1 MKKTTF
7 ARRTSLWLTLMAITC
22 APLAAQTGPGFG
34 SLKCEQETDPVGI
47 ETPSPRFSW
56 QLVSPE
62 RGCRQTA
69 YRIVVAGTEKDA
81 AAGRA
86 TMWDSG
92 KVPGEQSLLIPYN
105 GQPLGAAE
113 TYYWSV
119 RVWGPDGKPSA
130 WSPAQRFTMGLPDR
144 EDWSG
149 ARWIALEEDVDSLI
163 VINGTFDTGPDNPIL
178 GNKPFGRNKLP
189 LLRREFTVDKPV
201 RRATAYVCG
210 LGQFEL
216 FLNGEKT
223 GDHFLDPAWT
233 KFDKEA
239 QYVSFDVSDRLRQGA
254 NAVGAMLGNGFF
266 NIPRERYSKFAGS
279 YGAPKMIFKLQIE
292 YEDGTRQ
299 TVVSDDSWKAAPG
312 PVTFSSIYGGEDYD
326 AGLAQ
331 AGWTSPDFD
340 DSSWSAAVL
349 TRFDSPLRS
358 QRTTPI
364 KIRQRVPTVR
374 KYRNSK
380 GNYLY
385 DLGQNASGIVRLSV
399 RASGRHTVRMFPG
412 ELCRPDSTVNQRSSG
427 GPVFFSYT
435 TRGDGSVESWQP
447 QFTYYGFRY
456 VEVEGAVPEGE
467 PNPNGLPEIV
477 ELTGLHTTNS
487 AEQVG
492 TFECSNPLF
501 NQIYT
506 FIDWAIRS
514 NFSSVFTD
522 CPHRE
527 KLGWLEQS
535 HLIGPSIQYG
545 YDISRA
551 YPKIVG
557 DMATAQHEDGMIP
570 TIAPQYTVFAEGFLD
585 TPEWGSAF
593 ILLPYYLYRWYGD
606 DRPMRENYDRMAD
619 YIDYLSSKADGHI
632 VAYGLGD
639 WCDIGPA
646 EPAHSQ
652 LTSNGVSATAI
663 YYYDIC
669 TMQRIAEH
677 LGKTADAERYES
689 LAAEVKKAFNERFFD
704 RRTLKYDRNS
714 QAANAMA
721 LYMGL
726 VEPQYE
732 EVVLKNLIDD
742 IRGRGNA
749 VTAGDIG
756 YRYVV
761 QTLQDRGA
769 SDVLFD
775 MNSRYDVPGYGY
787 QIAMGETALAES
799 WQSRD
804 YLSHNHCM
812 LGHLYSWLFSG
823 IGGISQESGSTA
835 YKRIVIDPQIVGD
848 LRDARVSFRSPYGLI
863 RSEWKDAPD
872 EFVQTIEIPANATA
886 RICLPATDPA
896 KVTESGKPVSGRKDM
911 AVESGTDGRIELH
924 VGSGVYR
931 IAVEK

>member
-22 APLAAQTGPGFG
+22 PPLAAQTGPGFG

-506 FIDWAIRS
+506 LIDWAIRS

>member
-506 FIDWAIRS
+506 LIDWAIRS

-606 DRPMRENYDRMAD
+606 DRPMRENYDRRAD

>member
-69 YRIVVAGTEKDA
+69 YRIIVAGTEKDA

-92 KVPGEQSLLIPYN
+92 QVPGEQSLLIPYN
-105 GQPLGAAE
+105 GQPLEAAE

-506 FIDWAIRS
+506 LIDWAIRS

>member
-1 MKKTTF
+1 
-7 ARRTSLWLTLMAITC
+7 
-22 APLAAQTGPGFG
+22 
-34 SLKCEQETDPVGI
+34 
-47 ETPSPRFSW
+47 
-56 QLVSPE
+56 
-62 RGCRQTA
+62 
-69 YRIVVAGTEKDA
+69 
-81 AAGRA
+81 
-86 TMWDSG
+86 
-92 KVPGEQSLLIPYN
+92 
-105 GQPLGAAE
+105 
-113 TYYWSV
+113 
-119 RVWGPDGKPSA
+119 
-130 WSPAQRFTMGLPDR
+130 
-144 EDWSG
+144 
-149 ARWIALEEDVDSLI
+149 
-163 VINGTFDTGPDNPIL
+163 
-178 GNKPFGRNKLP
+178 
-189 LLRREFTVDKPV
+189 
-201 RRATAYVCG
+201 
-210 LGQFEL
+210 
-216 FLNGEKT
+216 
-223 GDHFLDPAWT
+223 
-233 KFDKEA
+233 
-239 QYVSFDVSDRLRQGA
+239 
-254 NAVGAMLGNGFF
+254 
-266 NIPRERYSKFAGS
+266 
-279 YGAPKMIFKLQIE
+279 
-292 YEDGTRQ
+292 
-299 TVVSDDSWKAAPG
+299 
-312 PVTFSSIYGGEDYD
+312 
-326 AGLAQ
+326 
-331 AGWTSPDFD
+331 
-340 DSSWSAAVL
+340 
-349 TRFDSPLRS
+349 
-358 QRTTPI
+358 
-364 KIRQRVPTVR
+364 
-374 KYRNSK
+374 
-380 GNYLY
+380 
-385 DLGQNASGIVRLSV
+385 
-399 RASGRHTVRMFPG
+399 
-412 ELCRPDSTVNQRSSG
+412 
-427 GPVFFSYT
+427 
-435 TRGDGSVESWQP
+435 
-447 QFTYYGFRY
+447 
-456 VEVEGAVPEGE
+456 
-467 PNPNGLPEIV
+467 
-477 ELTGLHTTNS
+477 
-487 AEQVG
+487 
-492 TFECSNPLF
+492 
-501 NQIYT
+501 
-506 FIDWAIRS
+506 
-514 NFSSVFTD
+514 
-522 CPHRE
+522 
-527 KLGWLEQS
+527 
-535 HLIGPSIQYG
+535 
-545 YDISRA
+545 
-551 YPKIVG
+551 
-557 DMATAQHEDGMIP
+557 
-570 TIAPQYTVFAEGFLD
+570 
-585 TPEWGSAF
+585 
-593 ILLPYYLYRWYGD
+593 
-606 DRPMRENYDRMAD
+606 MRENYDRMAD

-669 TMQRIAEH
+669 TMRRIAEH

-726 VEPQYE
+726 AEPQYE

-872 EFVQTIEIPANATA
+872 EFVQTVEIPANATA

>member
-105 GQPLGAAE
+105 GQPLEAAE

-506 FIDWAIRS
+506 LIDWAIRS

-593 ILLPYYLYRWYGD
+593 ILLPYYLYRWYRD

>member
-105 GQPLGAAE
+105 GQPLEAAE

-239 QYVSFDVSDRLRQGA
+239 QYVSFDVSHRLRQGA

-340 DSSWSAAVL
+340 DSSWRAAVL

-506 FIDWAIRS
+506 LIDWAIRS

-689 LAAEVKKAFNERFFD
+689 LAAEVKKAFNERFFN

>member
-92 KVPGEQSLLIPYN
+92 KVPGEQSLLIPYD
-105 GQPLGAAE
+105 GQPLEAAE

-233 KFDKEA
+233 KFDKEV

-506 FIDWAIRS
+506 LIDWAIRS

-669 TMQRIAEH
+669 TMRRIAEH

-726 VEPQYE
+726 AEPQYE

-872 EFVQTIEIPANATA
+872 EFVQTVEIPANATA

-896 KVTESGKPVSGRKDM
+896 KVTESGKPVSGRKDITVKNG
-911 AVESGTDGRIELH
+911 ADGRIELH

-931 IAVEK
+931 IVVEK

>member
-105 GQPLGAAE
+105 GQPLEAAE

-477 ELTGLHTTNS
+477 ELRGLHTTNS

-506 FIDWAIRS
+506 LIDWAIRS

>member
-92 KVPGEQSLLIPYN
+92 KVPGEQSLLIPYD
-105 GQPLGAAE
+105 GQPLEAAE

-254 NAVGAMLGNGFF
+254 NTVGAMLGNGFF

-456 VEVEGAVPEGE
+456 VEVEGAVPEGG

-506 FIDWAIRS
+506 LIDWAIRS

-669 TMQRIAEH
+669 TMRRIAEH

-886 RICLPATDPA
+886 RIYLPATDPA

>member
-105 GQPLGAAE
+105 GQPLEAAE

-349 TRFDSPLRS
+349 TRCDSPLRS

-506 FIDWAIRS
+506 LIDWAIRS
-514 NFSSVFTD
+514 NFSSAFTD

-535 HLIGPSIQYG
+535 HLIGPSVQYG

>member
-92 KVPGEQSLLIPYN
+92 KVPGEQSLLIPYDR
-105 GQPLGAAE
+105 QPLEAAE

-233 KFDKEA
+233 KFDKEV

-506 FIDWAIRS
+506 LIDWAIRS

-872 EFVQTIEIPANATA
+872 EFVQTVEIPANATA

>member
-105 GQPLGAAE
+105 GQPLEAAE

-385 DLGQNASGIVRLSV
+385 DLGQNASGILRLSV
-399 RASGRHTVRMFPG
+399 RASGRHTLRMFPG

-501 NQIYT
+501 NQIYAL
-506 FIDWAIRS
+506 IDWAIRS

-606 DRPMRENYDRMAD
+606 DRPMHENYDRMAD

>member
-105 GQPLGAAE
+105 GQPLEAAE

-239 QYVSFDVSDRLRQGA
+239 QYVSFDVSDQLRQGA

-506 FIDWAIRS
+506 LIDWAIRS

-775 MNSRYDVPGYGY
+775 MNSHYDVPGYGY

>member
-506 FIDWAIRS
+506 LIDWAIRS

-557 DMATAQHEDGMIP
+557 DMATAQPEDGMIP

>member
-105 GQPLGAAE
+105 GQPLEAAE

-239 QYVSFDVSDRLRQGA
+239 QYVSFDVSDQLRQGA

-340 DSSWSAAVL
+340 D
-349 TRFDSPLRS
+349 R
-358 QRTTPI
+358 
-364 KIRQRVPTVR
+364 
-374 KYRNSK
+374 
-380 GNYLY
+380 
-385 DLGQNASGIVRLSV
+385 
-399 RASGRHTVRMFPG
+399 
-412 ELCRPDSTVNQRSSG
+412 
-427 GPVFFSYT
+427 
-435 TRGDGSVESWQP
+435 
-447 QFTYYGFRY
+447 
-456 VEVEGAVPEGE
+456 
-467 PNPNGLPEIV
+467 
-477 ELTGLHTTNS
+477 
-487 AEQVG
+487 
-492 TFECSNPLF
+492 
-501 NQIYT
+501 
-506 FIDWAIRS
+506 
-514 NFSSVFTD
+514 
-522 CPHRE
+522 
-527 KLGWLEQS
+527 
-535 HLIGPSIQYG
+535 
-545 YDISRA
+545 
-551 YPKIVG
+551 
-557 DMATAQHEDGMIP
+557 
-570 TIAPQYTVFAEGFLD
+570 
-585 TPEWGSAF
+585 
-593 ILLPYYLYRWYGD
+593 
-606 DRPMRENYDRMAD
+606 
-619 YIDYLSSKADGHI
+619 
-632 VAYGLGD
+632 
-639 WCDIGPA
+639 
-646 EPAHSQ
+646 
-652 LTSNGVSATAI
+652 
-663 YYYDIC
+663 
-669 TMQRIAEH
+669 
-677 LGKTADAERYES
+677 
-689 LAAEVKKAFNERFFD
+689 
-704 RRTLKYDRNS
+704 
-714 QAANAMA
+714 
-721 LYMGL
+721 
-726 VEPQYE
+726 
-732 EVVLKNLIDD
+732 
-742 IRGRGNA
+742 
-749 VTAGDIG
+749 
-756 YRYVV
+756 
-761 QTLQDRGA
+761 
-769 SDVLFD
+769 
-775 MNSRYDVPGYGY
+775 
-787 QIAMGETALAES
+787 
-799 WQSRD
+799 
-804 YLSHNHCM
+804 
-812 LGHLYSWLFSG
+812 
-823 IGGISQESGSTA
+823 
-835 YKRIVIDPQIVGD
+835 
-848 LRDARVSFRSPYGLI
+848 
-863 RSEWKDAPD
+863 
-872 EFVQTIEIPANATA
+872 
-886 RICLPATDPA
+886 
-896 KVTESGKPVSGRKDM
+896 
-911 AVESGTDGRIELH
+911 
-924 VGSGVYR
+924 
-931 IAVEK
+931 

>member
-105 GQPLGAAE
+105 GQPLEAAE

-239 QYVSFDVSDRLRQGA
+239 QYVSFDVSHRLRQGA

-279 YGAPKMIFKLQIE
+279 YGAP
-292 YEDGTRQ
+292 RQ

-506 FIDWAIRS
+506 LIDWAIRS

-689 LAAEVKKAFNERFFD
+689 LAAEVKKAFNERFFN

>member
-105 GQPLGAAE
+105 GQPLEAAE

-239 QYVSFDVSDRLRQGA
+239 QYVSFDVSHRLRQGA

-427 GPVFFSYT
+427 GPGCTRPTRPSRSARSSAPTRFSIKS
-435 TRGDGSVESWQP
+435 TR
-447 QFTYYGFRY
+447 
-456 VEVEGAVPEGE
+456 
-467 PNPNGLPEIV
+467 
-477 ELTGLHTTNS
+477 
-487 AEQVG
+487 
-492 TFECSNPLF
+492 
-501 NQIYT
+501 
-506 FIDWAIRS
+506 
-514 NFSSVFTD
+514 
-522 CPHRE
+522 
-527 KLGWLEQS
+527 
-535 HLIGPSIQYG
+535 
-545 YDISRA
+545 
-551 YPKIVG
+551 
-557 DMATAQHEDGMIP
+557 
-570 TIAPQYTVFAEGFLD
+570 
-585 TPEWGSAF
+585 
-593 ILLPYYLYRWYGD
+593 
-606 DRPMRENYDRMAD
+606 
-619 YIDYLSSKADGHI
+619 
-632 VAYGLGD
+632 
-639 WCDIGPA
+639 
-646 EPAHSQ
+646 
-652 LTSNGVSATAI
+652 
-663 YYYDIC
+663 
-669 TMQRIAEH
+669 
-677 LGKTADAERYES
+677 
-689 LAAEVKKAFNERFFD
+689 
-704 RRTLKYDRNS
+704 
-714 QAANAMA
+714 
-721 LYMGL
+721 
-726 VEPQYE
+726 
-732 EVVLKNLIDD
+732 
-742 IRGRGNA
+742 
-749 VTAGDIG
+749 
-756 YRYVV
+756 
-761 QTLQDRGA
+761 
-769 SDVLFD
+769 
-775 MNSRYDVPGYGY
+775 
-787 QIAMGETALAES
+787 
-799 WQSRD
+799 
-804 YLSHNHCM
+804 
-812 LGHLYSWLFSG
+812 
-823 IGGISQESGSTA
+823 
-835 YKRIVIDPQIVGD
+835 
-848 LRDARVSFRSPYGLI
+848 
-863 RSEWKDAPD
+863 
-872 EFVQTIEIPANATA
+872 
-886 RICLPATDPA
+886 
-896 KVTESGKPVSGRKDM
+896 
-911 AVESGTDGRIELH
+911 
-924 VGSGVYR
+924 
-931 IAVEK
+931 

>member
-92 KVPGEQSLLIPYN
+92 KVPGEQSLLIPYD
-105 GQPLGAAE
+105 GQPLEAAE

-233 KFDKEA
+233 KFDKEV

-506 FIDWAIRS
+506 LIDWAIRS

-669 TMQRIAEH
+669 TMRRIAEH

-689 LAAEVKKAFNERFFD
+689 LAAEVKKAFNGTPVRGGRAEKPD
-704 RRTLKYDRNS
+704 RRHPRPRQCRDGGRHRLPLRRADVAGSRRFGRTVRHEQPLRRAGLRLPDRYGRDGAGRVLAEPRLPVAQPLHARPS
-714 QAANAMA
+714 LLVAVQRHRRHLAGVRLDGLQADRDRSPDRRRSARCPRIVPFA
-721 LYMGL
+721 LRTDPQR
-726 VEPQYE
+726 VEGCAGRVRADGRNTRQRYGPYLPARDRSGENHRERQARIGPQ
-732 EVVLKNLIDD
+732 
-742 IRGRGNA
+742 
-749 VTAGDIG
+749 
-756 YRYVV
+756 
-761 QTLQDRGA
+761 
-769 SDVLFD
+769 
-775 MNSRYDVPGYGY
+775 GYG
-787 QIAMGETALAES
+787 
-799 WQSRD
+799 RR
-804 YLSHNHCM
+804 
-812 LGHLYSWLFSG
+812 
-823 IGGISQESGSTA
+823 
-835 YKRIVIDPQIVGD
+835 KR
-848 LRDARVSFRSPYGLI
+848 
-863 RSEWKDAPD
+863 
-872 EFVQTIEIPANATA
+872 
-886 RICLPATDPA
+886 
-896 KVTESGKPVSGRKDM
+896 
-911 AVESGTDGRIELH
+911 DGRTYRTACRLGRLPDRRREIAGPG
-924 VGSGVYR
+924 VRTRSGGES
-931 IAVEK
+931 A

>member
-92 KVPGEQSLLIPYN
+92 KVPGEQSLLIPYD
-105 GQPLGAAE
+105 GQPLEAAE

-163 VINGTFDTGPDNPIL
+163 VIYGTFDTGPDNRIL

-233 KFDKEA
+233 KFDKEV

-312 PVTFSSIYGGEDYD
+312 PLTYSSIYRGEDFD

-506 FIDWAIRS
+506 LIDWAIRS

-545 YDISRA
+545 YDISLA

-669 TMQRIAEH
+669 TMRRIAEH

-704 RRTLKYDRNS
+704 SRTLKYDRNS

-726 VEPQYE
+726 AEPQYE

-835 YKRIVIDPQIVGD
+835 YKRIVIDPQIVSD

-872 EFVQTIEIPANATA
+872 EFVQTVEIPANATA

-896 KVTESGKPVSGRKDM
+896 KITENGKPVSGRKDITVKNG
-911 AVESGTDGRIELH
+911 ADGRIELH

>member
-105 GQPLGAAE
+105 GQPLEAAE

-239 QYVSFDVSDRLRQGA
+239 QYVSFDVSHRLRQGA

-467 PNPNGLPEIV
+467 PDRAAHDQLGRAGRHVRVLQPAFQSNLHVDRLGYPQQLFQRIHRLSPPRETRLARAVASDRPVDPIRLRYLAGLSENRRRHGDGPARGRNDSDHRAAVHRLRRRIPRHA
-477 ELTGLHTTNS
+477 GMGQRLHP
-487 AEQVG
+487 A
-492 TFECSNPLF
+492 
-501 NQIYT
+501 
-506 FIDWAIRS
+506 A
-514 NFSSVFTD
+514 
-522 CPHRE
+522 
-527 KLGWLEQS
+527 
-535 HLIGPSIQYG
+535 
-545 YDISRA
+545 
-551 YPKIVG
+551 
-557 DMATAQHEDGMIP
+557 
-570 TIAPQYTVFAEGFLD
+570 
-585 TPEWGSAF
+585 
-593 ILLPYYLYRWYGD
+593 LLPLPLVRR
-606 DRPMRENYDRMAD
+606 RP
-619 YIDYLSSKADGHI
+619 
-632 VAYGLGD
+632 
-639 WCDIGPA
+639 
-646 EPAHSQ
+646 
-652 LTSNGVSATAI
+652 
-663 YYYDIC
+663 
-669 TMQRIAEH
+669 
-677 LGKTADAERYES
+677 ADAR
-689 LAAEVKKAFNERFFD
+689 
-704 RRTLKYDRNS
+704 
-714 QAANAMA
+714 
-721 LYMGL
+721 
-726 VEPQYE
+726 
-732 EVVLKNLIDD
+732 
-742 IRGRGNA
+742 
-749 VTAGDIG
+749 
-756 YRYVV
+756 
-761 QTLQDRGA
+761 
-769 SDVLFD
+769 
-775 MNSRYDVPGYGY
+775 
-787 QIAMGETALAES
+787 
-799 WQSRD
+799 
-804 YLSHNHCM
+804 
-812 LGHLYSWLFSG
+812 
-823 IGGISQESGSTA
+823 
-835 YKRIVIDPQIVGD
+835 
-848 LRDARVSFRSPYGLI
+848 
-863 RSEWKDAPD
+863 
-872 EFVQTIEIPANATA
+872 
-886 RICLPATDPA
+886 
-896 KVTESGKPVSGRKDM
+896 
-911 AVESGTDGRIELH
+911 EL
-924 VGSGVYR
+924 
-931 IAVEK
+931 